1 MLKMIRERSGI
12 SSRRS
17 DFACHAVVARRR
29 VIPSSFGTRHWS
41 FAALVVAIMFSSANL
56 KAAASV
62 EDSSGITFPPSS
74 AQKWVLP
81 NGLTIIVQED
91 HSAPVASVQAWCATG
106 SIDEDAH
113 LGAGLSHILEHMLFQ
128 GTKTRGKNEI
138 AQQIQDVG
146 GYINAYTSFDRTVFW
161 IDVPKDGV
169 ATALGVLTDAMMN
182 STLPPE
188 EYRKEQEVI
197 RREFAMG
204 MDDPDRVAGLLLF
217 GTAYQRHPYRFPV
230 IGEIEIYNQLTQEQV
245 MQYYKTRYVPN
256 NLTFIVVG
264 DVDAEKVRQQLTE
277 LFTPYPEK
285 SLKPV
290 FIPAEPPQLGWR
302 EVHRE
307 FPTELTH
314 LSLAWHIPEVTNPD
328 VPALDLLSTIL
339 GDGRSSRLYRRV
351 REEAGL
357 AFGIGAFSYTPG
369 DPGLFGIDATVDPKK
384 REAAEQLVM
393 GIVDEVKQAGV
404 TAEELTKAKKILL
417 SHHLGALTTMRGQ
430 ASDIGSNWLLTRN
443 LNFSRDY
450 LAAVQ
455 KVTLDDIKRVAA
467 NYLTDSNLT
476 VVSLNPKGSL
486 AAKAEGPKVAAA
498 AEIEKFELSNGLR
511 LLVREDRRLPLVAM
525 GAVFRG
531 GLLAET
537 PQTNGITRLMA
548 KVLLKGTKTRTAE
561 QIANQIEAVGGSIS
575 SDAGN
580 NSFSVSLDVT
590 KPDVKLGVE
599 LLSDVLLNAT
609 MPEKAIAREKEIQIA
624 AIQQEDEQLTSVAR
638 NIMRQALFPQHP
650 YALRTNGS
658 VESVRRLT
666 QKDLLEFRD
675 RYMVAKNGVIFVF
688 GDVKAAEVKQLFE
701 KALGGMKPGM
711 LALTDMHPASP
722 LSGIET
728 VESRKEKAQG
738 VIMVGFRGAS
748 ISSPDRHALELIDE
762 ASSDLGSRFF
772 VRIREQ
778 MGLAYYVGAS
788 QMQGLVPGLFAF
800 YLGTDPQKIEP
811 VKTALLDEIHKL
823 ANDGLTNQELARAKK
838 KLIGQQEIANQSNEA
853 FGYQCALEELYGL
866 GFDYYKRLEHDV
878 DAVTLDDIKRV
889 AAKYFRDQ
897 PYVLATVRPP
907 EGSAAAKQK

>member
-1 MLKMIRERSGI
+1 MIR
-12 SSRRS
+12 
-17 DFACHAVVARRR
+17 FAPGLALIVA
-29 VIPSSFGTRHWS
+29 S
-41 FAALVVAIMFSSANL
+41 MFSSANL
-56 KAAASV
+56 KAAPTDNST
-62 EDSSGITFPPSS
+62 GITFPSSS
-74 AQKWVLP
+74 AQKWFLP

-106 SIDEDAH
+106 SIDEDEH
-113 LGAGLSHILEHMLFQ
+113 LGAGLSHILEHMLFK
-128 GTKTRGKNEI
+128 GTKTRSTNVI
-138 AQQIQDVG
+138 AQKIQDVG

-161 IDVPKDGV
+161 IDVPKDGI
-169 ATALGVLTDAMMN
+169 ATALDILADAMMN

-188 EYRKEQEVI
+188 EYQKEQEVI

-204 MDDPDRVAGLLLF
+204 LDDPDRVVGLRLF
-217 GTAYQRHPYRFPV
+217 ATAYQRHPYRFPV
-230 IGEIEIYNQLTQEQV
+230 IGEIEIYNQLTHEQV

-256 NLTFIVVG
+256 NLTFVVAG

-277 LFTPYPEK
+277 FFKAYPEK
-285 SLKPV
+285 SLKPL
-290 FIPAEPPQLGWR
+290 FIPEEPPQLGRR
-302 EVHRE
+302 EVHEE
-307 FPTELTH
+307 FATELTH

-328 VPALDLLSTIL
+328 VPALDLLSSIL

-357 AFGIGAFSYTPG
+357 AYRISAFSYTPG
-369 DPGLFGIDATVDPKK
+369 DPGLFGIDATLDPKK
-384 REAAEQLVM
+384 REAAEQLVLR
-393 GIVDEVKQAGV
+393 ILDEVKQAGV
-404 TAEELTKAKKILL
+404 TTEELMKAKKISL

-450 LAAVQ
+450 LDAAQ

-467 NYLTDSNLT
+467 RYLTNENLT

-486 AAKAEGPKVAAA
+486 LAKTEAAKPVGVGEVQ
-498 AEIEKFELSNGLR
+498 KFELSNGLR
-511 LLVREDRRLPLVAM
+511 LLVRQDARLPLVAI
-525 GAVFRG
+525 GAVFRS

-575 SDAGN
+575 SEAGN
-580 NSFSVSLDVT
+580 NSFAVSLDIT

-609 MPEKAIAREKEIQIA
+609 MPEEAIAREKEVQIA
-624 AIQQEDEQLTSVAR
+624 AIKQDEEQLTTVAR
-638 NIMRQALFPQHP
+638 NILRQALFTQHP
-650 YALRTNGS
+650 YALRANGS
-658 VESVRRLT
+658 VDSIQRLT
-666 QKDLLEFRD
+666 RKDLLEFRD
-675 RYMVAKNGVIFVF
+675 RYVVAKNGVIFVF

-701 KALGGMKPGM
+701 QALAGMKPGT
-711 LALTDMHPASP
+711 LALTDAHPAAP
-722 LSGIET
+722 LNKIET

-738 VIMVGFRGAS
+738 VIMVGYRGAD
-748 ISSPDRHALELIDE
+748 IFSPDRYPLQLIDE

-778 MGLAYYVGAS
+778 MGLAYYVGAN
-788 QMQGLVPGLFAF
+788 QMEGLVPGLFAF

-823 ANDGLTNQELARAKK
+823 ATDGLTNEELARAKK
-838 KLIGQQEIANQSNEA
+838 KVIGQQEIANQSNDS
-853 FGYQCALEELYGL
+853 FGYQCALDEIYGL
-866 GFDYYKRLEHDV
+866 GFNYYKSLEHGV
-878 DAVTLDDIKRV
+878 EAVSLDDIKRV

-907 EGSAAAKQK
+907 EGSAAANKK

>member
-1 MLKMIRERSGI
+1 MLNR
-12 SSRRS
+12 
-17 DFACHAVVARRR
+17 
-29 VIPSSFGTRHWS
+29 
-41 FAALVVAIMFSSANL
+41 ANL
-56 KAAASV
+56 KTVATMASPV
-62 EDSSGITFPPSS
+62 ISFPANT
-74 AQKWVLP
+74 AQRWTLA
-81 NGLTIIVQED
+81 NGLTLIVQED
-91 HSAPVASVQAWCATG
+91 RSAPVASVQAWCATG
-106 SIDEDAH
+106 STTEDKH
-113 LGAGLSHILEHMLFQ
+113 LGAGLSHILEHMLFK
-128 GTKTRGKNEI
+128 GTKTRSSNEI
-138 AQQIQDVG
+138 AQKVQDVG

-169 ATALGVLTDAMMN
+169 ATALDVLADAMMN

-204 MDDPDRVAGLLLF
+204 MDDPDRMAGLLLF
-217 GTAYQRHPYRFPV
+217 ATAYQRHPYRFPV
-230 IGEIEIYNQLTQEQV
+230 IGQIEIYNQLTQEQV

-256 NLTFIVVG
+256 NLTFIVAG

-277 LFTPYPEK
+277 LFKPYPEQ

-290 FIPAEPPQLGWR
+290 FIPAEPPQLGLR
-302 EVHRE
+302 EVHQE

-314 LSLAWHIPEVTNPD
+314 LEFAWHIPEITSPD

-357 AFGIGAFSYTPG
+357 AFGISAFSYTPG
-369 DPGLFGIDATVDPKK
+369 DPGLFGIDATLDPKK
-384 REAAEQLVM
+384 RDAAEQLVLR
-393 GIVDEVKQAGV
+393 IIDEVKQAGV
-404 TAEELTKAKKILL
+404 TAEELTEAKKISL

-430 ASDIGSNWLLTRN
+430 ASDTGSNWFLTRN

-450 LAAVQ
+450 LDAVQ

-467 NYLTDSNLT
+467 NYLTDTNLT
-476 VVSLNPKGSL
+476 LVSLNPKGSL
-486 AAKAEGPKVAAA
+486 AAKAEGPRVAEA
-498 AEIEKFELSNGLR
+498 AEIQKFELSNGLR

-537 PQTNGITRLMA
+537 TQDNGITRLMA

-580 NSFSVSLDVT
+580 NSFNVSLDVT

-624 AIQQEDEQLTSVAR
+624 AIQQDEEQLTTVAR
-638 NIMRQALFPQHP
+638 NILRQALFTQHP
-650 YALRTNGS
+650 YALRANGS
-658 VESVRRLT
+658 VDSVQRLT
-666 QKDLLEFRD
+666 RKDLLEFRD
-675 RYMVAKNGVIFVF
+675 RYVVAKNGVIFVF

-701 KALGGMKPGM
+701 QALAGMKPGT
-711 LALTDMHPASP
+711 LALTDAHPAAP
-722 LSGIET
+722 LNKIET

-738 VIMVGFRGAS
+738 VIMVGYRGAD
-748 ISSPDRHALELIDE
+748 IFSPDRYPLQLIDE

-778 MGLAYYVGAS
+778 MGLAYYVGAN
-788 QMQGLVPGLFAF
+788 QMEGLVPGLFAF

-811 VKTALLDEIHKL
+811 VKIALLDEIHKL
-823 ANDGLTNQELARAKK
+823 ATDGLTNEELARAKK
-838 KLIGQQEIANQSNEA
+838 KLIGQQEIANQSNDS
-853 FGYQCALEELYGL
+853 FGYQSALDELYGL
-866 GFDYYKRLEHDV
+866 VFNYYKSLQRNV

-889 AAKYFRDQ
+889 SAKYFRDQ

-907 EGSAAAKQK
+907 EGAAATKQK